1 MGYRI
6 DFNEI
11 NGVIQVV
18 YAGKVTLAE
27 RRQAV
32 EDVCTQYGACR
43 PLRILVDVSEL
54 EMVMTLDEQKAFG
67 EFLASRSELADARV
81 AVLYGKELCGKEQD
95 GAPSLAQRKSQNP
108 NIIVDLVA
116 FNNGY
121 RLAQFVSLQLAAEW
135 LMK

>member
-1 MGYRI
+1 MSYSI
-6 DFNEI
+6 DFNEV
-11 NGVIQVV
+11 NGVIQVA

-32 EDVCTQYGACR
+32 EEVCAEYGPRR

-54 EMVMTLDEQKAFG
+54 EMVMSLDEQKSFG
-67 EFLASRSELADARV
+67 EFLASRPELIDARV
-81 AVLYGKELCGKEQD
+81 AVLYGKEHGLT
-95 GAPSLAQRKSQNP
+95 PSLAQGKSQNP

-116 FNNGY
+116 FNHGY
-121 RLAQFVSLQLAAEW
+121 RLAQFLSLQLAAEW

>member
-6 DFNEI
+6 DFNET
-11 NGVIQVV
+11 NGVIQVT

-32 EDVCTQYGACR
+32 EDVCAQYGARR

-81 AVLYGKELCGKEQD
+81 AVLYGKEQD

-121 RLAQFVSLQLAAEW
+121 RLAQFVSLQRAAEW

>member
-1 MGYRI
+1 MSYSI
-6 DFNEI
+6 DFNET
-11 NGVIQVV
+11 NGVIQVT
-18 YAGKVTLAE
+18 YAGKVALAE

-32 EDVCTQYGACR
+32 EDVCTQYGGRR

-67 EFLASRSELADARV
+67 EFLASRPELADARV
-81 AVLYGKELCGKEQD
+81 AVLYGGELSGKASSWDKRE
-95 GAPSLAQRKSQNP
+95 SQNP

>member
-1 MGYRI
+1 MSYSI
-6 DFNEI
+6 DFNET
-11 NGVIQVV
+11 NGVIQVT
-18 YAGKVTLAE
+18 YAGKVALAE

-32 EDVCTQYGACR
+32 EDVCTQYGGRR

-67 EFLASRSELADARV
+67 EFLASRPELADARV
-81 AVLYGKELCGKEQD
+81 AVLYGGEPNGKAS
-95 GAPSLAQRKSQNP
+95 GASRWDKRESQNP